1 MSFKKFSALV
11 LTSGLALLGAL
22 VPVSAANAWGT
33 WGAIPVQWS
42 AAGSISPTDTAVPFA
57 RDSIFKPISQ
67 MTGATTNSLTVEW
80 DYFDATFAGGYGT
93 CTAGIAG
100 AYTCPGGIT
109 LQLTQPAGDPY
120 TVASVELV
128 DQTDWSAFN
137 PTLMPSLGLRAA
149 TVKVNWTSSVGSDF
163 GDTLTEVHFPANSIL
178 FPSDSDQEK
187 SKAAMTGVIL
197 TNGAAGYRDN
207 RQLFTQY
214 TGGGYAVTSNSST
227 PGGTEG
233 GLANTGSSASR
244 ELNLAIGLLFMGLG
258 VHVASRMT
266 RKSRRS

>member
-11 LTSGLALLGAL
+11 LTGGLALLGAL
-22 VPVSAANAWGT
+22 VPVSAANAWDT
-33 WGAIPVQWS
+33 WGAMPVQWS
-42 AAGSISPTDTAVPFA
+42 EAGTISPTDTAVPFA
-57 RDSIFKPISQ
+57 QDSIFKPIPQ

-80 DYFDATFAGGYGT
+80 DFFDANFAGGFGA
-93 CTAGIAG
+93 CTAGNAG

-137 PTLMPSLGLRAA
+137 PLGLPSLGLRAA
-149 TVKVNWTSSVGSDF
+149 TVKVNWTSLAGSDF

-178 FPSDSDQEK
+178 LPSASDQEK
-187 SKAAMTGVIL
+187 SKAAMGGLIL
-197 TNGAAGYRDN
+197 TKGSAGYRDN
-207 RQLFTQY
+207 RQIFTQY
-214 TGGGYAVTSNSST
+214 TGDGYVVTSNSST
-227 PGGTEG
+227 PSNSEG

-244 ELNLAIGLLFMGLG
+244 ELTLAIGLLFIGLG
-258 VHVASRMT
+258 VLVASQMT